1 MKFAILKLMKNRL
14 LLLWVLILCKAL
26 PAQMNSGVKFDKLI
40 HDFGKVTE
48 EDEQVYANFT
58 FRNVSSMPV
67 YIRKVETSC
76 GCTDKDYT
84 KDTIMPGDT
93 GYVTAIYGTRGR
105 VGVFHKNIYVYFN
118 ESEYY
123 QSLEIRGNVVQEA
136 NFARKP
142 TKFSTLY
149 ANLAFDESVAFIKE
163 ITKYEKKQAKISAYN
178 YSGYSIKIYGIKE
191 KPDFVEVDL
200 GDSMLDIDDSITF
213 TFKVD
218 GSKIPQLGTAYSRII
233 IITDDP
239 KGEEKYLYLNTT
251 LKEDFSKM
259 SPKERKKAPKIVM
272 DKPGPLNMGTHHA
285 GEKFKEVIKITNNGK
300 TDLILREIKPSCS
313 CITFAIASKVIK
325 PGETV
330 SLTITVDSVNQTIAD
345 LTKYLTIHTNDP
357 DHPEVKIK
365 LTMTIIN

>member
-1 MKFAILKLMKNRL
+1 MKFVILNMMKNRL
-14 LLLWVLILCKAL
+14 LFLWVLLICQAL

-48 EDEQVYANFT
+48 EDEQVYAMFT
-58 FRNVSSMPV
+58 FRNVSGIPV

-76 GCTDKDYT
+76 GCTDKDFT

-105 VGVFHKNIYVYFN
+105 VGTFHKNVYVYFN

-123 QSLEIRGNVVQEA
+123 QSLEIRGEVIQEA
-136 NFARKP
+136 NLAKRP

-149 ANLAFDESVAFIKE
+149 ANLAFDETIAVIRE
-163 ITKYEKKQAKISAYN
+163 ITKYEKKEAKISAYN
-178 YSGYSIKIYGIKE
+178 YTGYAIKIFGIKE

-200 GDSMLDIDDSITF
+200 GDSLLDIDDSITF

-218 GSKIPQLGTAYSRII
+218 GSKIPQLGNAYNRVI

-251 LKEDFSKM
+251 LKEDFTKM
-259 SPKERKKAPKIVM
+259 SARERRNAPKMEM
-272 DKPGPLNMGTHHA
+272 DRKGPLNFGTHHA
-285 GEKFKEVIKITNNGK
+285 GEKFKDVIKITNNGK
-300 TDLILREIKPSCS
+300 TDLVIREIKPSCS
-313 CITFAIASKVIK
+313 CISFAIGTKVIK

-330 SLTITVDSVNQTIAD
+330 VLTITVDSVNQTIAD
-345 LTKYLTIHTNDP
+345 LTKYLTIRTNDP
-357 DHPEVKIK
+357 DHSEVKIK

>member
-1 MKFAILKLMKNRL
+1 MKFVILKMMKNRL
-14 LLLWVLILCKAL
+14 LFLWVLLFCKAL
-26 PAQMNSGVKFDKLI
+26 PAQMNSGIKFDKLI
-40 HDFGKVTE
+40 HDFGKVKE
-48 EDEQVYANFT
+48 DDEQVYATFT
-58 FRNVSSMPV
+58 FRNVSTIPV

-84 KDTIMPGDT
+84 KDTLMPGDT

-105 VGVFHKNIYVYFN
+105 VGLFHKNIYVYFN
-118 ESEYY
+118 ESEFY
-123 QSLEIRGNVVQEA
+123 QSLEIRGNVVQEP
-136 NFARKP
+136 NLARRP
-142 TKFSTLY
+142 AQFSTLY
-149 ANLAFDESVAFIKE
+149 ANLAFDESVAVVRE
-163 ITKYEKKQAKISAYN
+163 ITKSEKKQARMRAYN
-178 YSGYSIKIYGIKE
+178 YSGYAIRIYGIKE

-218 GSKIPQLGTAYSRII
+218 GSKIPQFGTSYSRII

-259 SPKERKKAPKIVM
+259 SAKERRNAPRLEI
-272 DKPGPLNMGTHHA
+272 DNPGPLNMGTHHA
-285 GEKFKEVIKITNNGK
+285 GEKFKEVVRITNTGK
-300 TDLILREIKPSCS
+300 TDLVLREIKPSCS
-313 CITFAIASKVIK
+313 CITFAIATKVIK

-330 SLTITVDSVNQTIAD
+330 LLTITVDSVNQTVAD

-357 DHPEVKIK
+357 EHTEVKIK